1 MKRWLARW
9 GHKGPQGWVKKF
21 ELNVLGARSCCG
33 FLSRRILWP
42 EWVGG
47 DIFA

>member
-1 MKRWLARW
+1 MYEKMV
-9 GHKGPQGWVKKF
+9 GQVGSQEVWVKKF

-33 FLSRRILWP
+33 FLSRSVLWP
-42 EWVGG
+42 KWMGG